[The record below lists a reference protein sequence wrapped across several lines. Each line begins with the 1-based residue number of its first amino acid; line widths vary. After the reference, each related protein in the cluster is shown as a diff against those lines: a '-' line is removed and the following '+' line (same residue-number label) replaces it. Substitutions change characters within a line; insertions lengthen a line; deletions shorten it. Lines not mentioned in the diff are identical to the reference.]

1 MGIGVLVLGGS
12 GTGKSSSLRNFT
24 KNELGIV
31 NVVGKPLPFKN
42 DFNII
47 NTDNYEKI
55 ADVLLKAKSKVI
67 VIDDSQYLMANEF
80 MRKATERGFD
90 KFTDIAK
97 NFWSLID
104 LVQRRLPSDT
114 IVYFLHHTEFD
125 NVGNEKVKTIGKMLD
140 EKITIEGL
148 FSIVLKTV
156 VDNGNYYFST
166 QNNGHDTVKSPMGMF
181 DNEKIGNDLKAVDTA
196 IRDYYGL
203 GLVDEKKGDKNNA

>member
-181 DNEKIGNDLKAVDTA
+181 DNEKIDNDLKAVDTA

-203 GLVDEKKGDKNNA
+203 VDAKKGDKNNA